1 VRQILSVLVAMV
13 MLAGCGG
20 AANTPTATPP
30 SPETLLQQAITNI
43 REAESF
49 AMSVEQGGAPFP
61 FIFQLGAE
69 DDPFR
74 TVMQRANAHFV
85 APDQLH
91 ASARMRVEG
100 APPISLQLYV
110 DGFTQWLKPPLF
122 RWTQYEYAPGFNPR
136 LLMGED
142 SGFNSAL
149 SRLTRIDF
157 LGLEDRFGEMVYH
170 VRGEASGQVVND
182 LLFGLLIINEE
193 TAIVDVFINRETRFP
208 SVLLLTLP
216 GTATAEREDT
226 FWRIELFDVNQPQEF
241 ETPPPPVRA
250 TAEATA
256 EATSEAM
263 PEATPEAT
271 SEATSETTPETTAD
285 ANEDA

>member
-1 VRQILSVLVAMV
+1 MSLLAILITALV
-13 MLAGCGG
+13 GCGPE
-20 AANTPTATPP
+20 AATATPTPP
-30 SPETLLQQAITNI
+30 SAETLLEQAIDNI

-61 FIFQLGAE
+61 FIFQLRAG

-74 TVMQRANAHFV
+74 TVMRRAEAHFV

-91 ASARMRVEG
+91 ASARMRVEN

-122 RWTQYEYAPGFNPR
+122 GWTQYEYAAGFNPR

-149 SRLTRIDF
+149 SRLNRIDF
-157 LGLEDRFGEMVYH
+157 LGQEQRFGETVYH
-170 VRGEASGQVVND
+170 VRGEATGQVVND

-193 TAIVDVFINRETRFP
+193 IAIVDVYIEAATRFP
-208 SVLLLTLP
+208 SELLLTLP
-216 GTATAEREDT
+216 DTATDDQEDT
-226 FWRIELFDVNQPQEF
+226 FWRIELFNVNEPQEF

-256 EATSEAM
+256 ETTDAASSA
-263 PEATPEAT
+263 ATPE
-271 SEATSETTPETTAD
+271 PTAA

>member
-1 VRQILSVLVAMV
+1 MRQVFSVLVAMV
-13 MLAGCGG
+13 ILAGCGG
-20 AANTPTATPP
+20 AATTPTVTPP
-30 SPETLLQQAITNI
+30 SSETLLRQAINNI
-43 REAESF
+43 RDAESF

-61 FIFQLGAE
+61 FIFQLGAN

-74 TVMQRANAHFV
+74 TVMQRATAHFV

-110 DGFTQWLKPPLF
+110 NGFTQWLKPPLF

-149 SRLTRIDF
+149 SRLNRIDF

-182 LLFGLLIINEE
+182 LLFGLLIINED
-193 TAIVDVFINRETRFP
+193 TAIVDVYIDDETRFP
-208 SVLLLTLP
+208 SELLLTLP
-216 GTATAEREDT
+216 GTATDEQEDT

-250 TAEATA
+250 TAEAT
-256 EATSEAM
+256 
-263 PEATPEAT
+263 PETP
-271 SEATSETTPETTAD
+271 PETTAD